1 MVQFELPVF
10 RQNPFPPPVSPKSPL
25 HPRRTPIR
33 SCYETR
39 QHRVLSGYKMCVCV
53 CVWSWNGNRVQRW
66 RLQWI
71 DLMMLE
77 WFLLTRKW
85 GFSSWRKWKGWVL
98 GMNCWRGPSEAVLS
112 SFRAPLVMALKC
124 YCSAVSC
131 WQKSPNHQPKKNT
144 KSVTKTKA
152 PNKIFIL

>member
-1 MVQFELPVF
+1 MVEFELPVF
-10 RQNPFPPPVSPKSPL
+10 HENPFPPSIPKI
-25 HPRRTPIR
+25 HITPKNTNQHRIWR
-33 SCYETR
+33 SWYETR
-39 QHRVLSGYKMCVCV
+39 QHRVLSGYNIGVCVCV
-53 CVWSWNGNRVQRW
+53 CVCVLIWNGNRVQRW

-71 DLMMLE
+71 DLMLE

-85 GFSSWRKWKGWVL
+85 GFSSWRNWKGWVL

-131 WQKSPNHQPKKNT
+131 WQKSQITKKNT

-152 PNKIFIL
+152 PH